1 MSKNTV
7 YSPCN
12 SETIGA
18 GGPDAA
24 HSIFSEALRTS
35 VPNTNPRPPVFF
47 VTTGQTQ
54 LLNYSFRTGE
64 EFALEFMQDRANT
77 RKPLVPIISDDRA
90 TNTSFAPWVE
100 EANISGDK
108 PSKKLLTF
116 PPFSETSS
124 QGSNKRNP
132 QERSTRM
139 KFLCNFGGRF
149 LPRPIDGKLRYVG
162 GEKHLVQ
169 ISQGMSWQKL
179 FNKTTKLIRQAHIV
193 KYHLP
198 GEQVNVLISV
208 ASDDDVHHMIDECI
222 VLEESKERP
231 AIYLF
236 TDEDD
241 EHHVHFVVGSSSD
254 EDTEAQYIALINGY
268 GYTGLGEKLSA
279 QGPGST
285 SASDLDQLMFDIDDG
300 GPLTGRTEEALS
312 CIRSKRSQNIVTV
325 PPKTSRIP
333 LHKIPPIVMEQMT
346 NQGYSIRSDE
356 GEASS
361 YPSRKSRNINPA
373 SSMPLEFTYP
383 SMWEQ
388 NSSNGTSRKIPELQR
403 TATNMPN
410 ICQNAERD
418 KENTSSRTELIIPSE
433 ENSLRMPSLSS
444 NYSSPTQHISPVNML
459 MREQTETIIQFI
471 QSNNSTDFEKL
482 VTEEPVGRTVYEM
495 LASPSGDYKKPV
507 RKCLSSDESVIDTRR
522 YSPRG
527 DTIPYSDTDQLTKIR
542 TTQLHNWTEL
552 PAPTESSESNEV
564 GAHILWDST
573 HISENPYTHELAF
586 SVNTTG
592 STEHPLLDVMSGG
605 AAKKDNPSMP
615 IIYDSRIVPSA
626 RPFTSSES
634 NVAELQTNGHIQSS
648 RDKQQAS
655 PSSGQQDVQ
664 IVRSTSLG
672 SDGNHMQVG
681 ASSGEVI
688 EKIASPI
695 SELEWQEH
703 ETKENK
709 LALPANATLG
719 IDIISNVQIISNED
733 LEDLQ
738 EMGSGAFGT
747 VFHGRWRGT
756 DVAIK
761 RIKNSCFMYPS
772 SETDKLIVEFWREAA
787 ILSKLHHPNV
797 LAFYGI
803 VNNGP
808 GGTLATVTEFM
819 ASGSLKKVLL
829 RKEKFLGRHK
839 RITLARDV
847 AIGMEYLHS
856 KDIIHFDLKCD
867 NLLVN
872 LNDPSRPICKVAD
885 FGLSKV
891 KQTTMVSGGMRGTL
905 PWMAPEMLEM
915 SSNMVS
921 TKVDVYSFGII
932 MWEILTGLEP
942 YAGMHHGGVI
952 GGILSNTLRPP
963 VPPTCDPQWR
973 DLMEQCWSNEPEK
986 RPTFTEVVSRLH
998 LMLETNQNKPLI

>member
-12 SETIGA
+12 LETIGV

-24 HSIFSEALRTS
+24 HLRFPEALRTS
-35 VPNTNPRPPVFF
+35 VQDTSHSPPVFF
-47 VTTGQTQ
+47 VKNGQTQ

-77 RKPLVPIISDDRA
+77 RKPLVPIISDDR
-90 TNTSFAPWVE
+90 TINTSFTPWGE

-108 PSKKLLTF
+108 PSKKLLNF

-124 QGSNKRNP
+124 DRSNKRNP
-132 QERSTRM
+132 QEIYNSRSTRM

-162 GEKHLVQ
+162 GEKHLIQ
-169 ISQGMSWQKL
+169 ISRGMSWQGL
-179 FNKTTKLIRQAHIV
+179 ISKTTKLIRQAHIV

-222 VLEESKERP
+222 VLQGSKERP
-231 AIYLF
+231 AMYLF

-268 GYTGLGEKLSA
+268 GCTGPGEKLSA

-285 SASDLDQLMFDIDDG
+285 SASDLDQLIFDIDDEG
-300 GPLTGRTEEALS
+300 SVTGRTEEASS

-325 PPKTSRIP
+325 PPKASRIP

-346 NQGYSIRSDE
+346 NQDSAMRSDE
-356 GEASS
+356 GKASS
-361 YPSRKSRNINPA
+361 YPSRTSRNINPA
-373 SSMPLEFTYP
+373 SSIPLELTYP
-383 SMWEQ
+383 SKWER
-388 NSSNGTSRKIPELQR
+388 NGSNGISRKIPELQR
-403 TATNMPN
+403 TATNMSK
-410 ICQNAERD
+410 IGQNAERD
-418 KENTSSRTELIIPSE
+418 KESTSLRIELIIPSV

-444 NYSSPTQHISPVNML
+444 NYSSQTQHTSPVNML
-459 MREQTETIIQFI
+459 LREQTETITQLI
-471 QSNNSTDFEKL
+471 QSNNSTGFEKL
-482 VTEEPVGRTVYEM
+482 VTEERVGRAVYEM

-507 RKCLSSDESVIDTRR
+507 HKCLSSDESMIDTRR
-522 YSPRG
+522 YSSQG
-527 DTIPYSDTDQLTKIR
+527 DAIPFSDTDQISSPKHDNR
-542 TTQLHNWTEL
+542 TEW
-552 PAPTESSESNEV
+552 PAPTQSSESNEA
-564 GAHILWDST
+564 GAHNLWDNT
-573 HISENPYTHELAF
+573 HISVNPYTHEWVF
-586 SVNTTG
+586 PVNTTG
-592 STEHPLLDVMSGG
+592 SIEHTLPDVMCSG
-605 AAKKDNPSMP
+605 AAKKENPSIP
-615 IIYDSRIVPSA
+615 IIYDSEIVPSP
-626 RPFTSSES
+626 RPFTSSDS
-634 NVAELQTNGHIQSS
+634 KAAELQKN
-648 RDKQQAS
+648 D
-655 PSSGQQDVQ
+655 PV
-664 IVRSTSLG
+664 
-672 SDGNHMQVG
+672 
-681 ASSGEVI
+681 
-688 EKIASPI
+688 
-695 SELEWQEH
+695 H
-703 ETKENK
+703 ETRENK

-829 RKEKFLGRHK
+829 RKEKFLDRRK
-839 RITLARDV
+839 RITLALDV

-932 MWEILTGLEP
+932 MWEILTGQEP

-963 VPPTCDPQWR
+963 VPASCDPQWR
-973 DLMEQCWSNEPEK
+973 ELMEQCWSNEPEI
-986 RPTFTEVVSRLH
+986 RPTFTEVASRLL
-998 LMLETNQNKPLI
+998 LMLEATRTGH

>member
-1 MSKNTV
+1 MSKSIV
-7 YSPCN
+7 YSPGN

-18 GGPDAA
+18 GGPDATRP
-24 HSIFSEALRTS
+24 IFLEALPTN
-35 VPNTNPRPPVFF
+35 VPNTNPRPPLFF
-47 VTTGQTQ
+47 VTTGKTQ

-77 RKPLVPIISDDRA
+77 RKPLVPIISDDS
-90 TNTSFAPWVE
+90 TIDTSFNSWGE
-100 EANISGDK
+100 E
-108 PSKKLLTF
+108 KKMTL
-116 PPFSETSS
+116 PPFSESSS
-124 QGSNKRNP
+124 QGSINRNP
-132 QERSTRM
+132 QEIYNSRSTRM

-149 LPRPIDGKLRYVG
+149 LPRPKDGKLRYVG
-162 GEKHLVQ
+162 GEKHLIQ
-169 ISQGMSWQKL
+169 ISRGISWQGL
-179 FNKTTKLIRQAHIV
+179 ISKTTKLIRQAHIV
-193 KYHLP
+193 RYHLP

-231 AIYLF
+231 SMYLF

-241 EHHVHFVVGSSSD
+241 EHHLHFVVGSSPD

-268 GYTGLGEKLSA
+268 GYTGSGEKLSA
-279 QGPGST
+279 QGPGSR
-285 SASDLDQLMFDIDDG
+285 SACDLDQLIFDIDDEG
-300 GPLTGRTEEALS
+300 SVTGRTEEAPS
-312 CIRSKRSQNIVTV
+312 FIRSKPSQNILTV
-325 PPKTSRIP
+325 PPKASRIP
-333 LHKIPPIVMEQMT
+333 LHKIPPIVMEQIT
-346 NQGYSIRSDE
+346 NQDCSTLSEE
-356 GEASS
+356 GKASS
-361 YPSRKSRNINPA
+361 YPARKSRNISPA

-383 SMWEQ
+383 STWER
-388 NSSNGTSRKIPELQR
+388 NGSNGTPRKIPELQR
-403 TATNMPN
+403 IVTMPK
-410 ICQNAERD
+410 IGQNAERD
-418 KENTSSRTELIIPSE
+418 KESTSLRTELIIPSE

-444 NYSSPTQHISPVNML
+444 NYSSSTQHTSPVNML
-459 MREQTETIIQFI
+459 LREQTETIIQFI
-471 QSNNSTDFEKL
+471 QSYNSTDFENL

-507 RKCLSSDESVIDTRR
+507 HKCLSSDESMIDTRR
-522 YSPRG
+522 YSPQG
-527 DTIPYSDTDQLTKIR
+527 DIIPYSDTDQLTKIR
-542 TTQLHNWTEL
+542 TTQLHNSTEL
-552 PAPTESSESNEV
+552 PAPTQSSESNEA

-573 HISENPYTHELAF
+573 HISVNPYAKEQVF
-586 SVNTTG
+586 SVNTTD
-592 STEHPLLDVMSGG
+592 SIENPLLDVTFSG
-605 AAKKDNPSMP
+605 AVKKDNPSVP
-615 IIYDSRIVPSA
+615 TIYDSKIVPSA
-626 RPFTSSES
+626 RPFTSLES
-634 NVAELQTNGHIQSS
+634 KEAELQKNGHVQFSI
-648 RDKQQAS
+648 DKQQAS
-655 PSSGQQDVQ
+655 SSSEQQDVQ
-664 IVRSTSLG
+664 IVRSSSLG
-672 SDGNHMQVG
+672 GDDNSMQVG
-681 ASSGEVI
+681 ASSEEVT

-703 ETKENK
+703 ETRENK
-709 LALPANATLG
+709 LALPANAKLG
-719 IDIISNVQIISNED
+719 TDIISNVQIISNED

-829 RKEKFLGRHK
+829 RKEKFLDRRK
-839 RITLARDV
+839 RITLATDV

-932 MWEILTGLEP
+932 MWEILTGQEP

-963 VPPTCDPQWR
+963 IPPTCDPQWR

-986 RPTFTEVVSRLH
+986 RPTFTEVVSRLR
-998 LMLETNQNKPLI
+998 LMLETNQNRQLI

>member
-1 MSKNTV
+1 MSKNII

-12 SETIGA
+12 LETIGA
-18 GGPDAA
+18 GGPEAA
-24 HSIFSEALRTS
+24 HLRLSEALPTS
-35 VPNTNPRPPVFF
+35 APNTSPRPPVFF
-47 VTTGQTQ
+47 VTTGHTQ

-64 EFALEFMQDRANT
+64 EFALGFMQDRANI
-77 RKPLVPIISDDRA
+77 RKPLAPIISDDR
-90 TNTSFAPWVE
+90 TINTSFTPRGE

-108 PSKKLLTF
+108 PSKKLLAF
-116 PPFSETSS
+116 PPFSETKS

-132 QERSTRM
+132 QEIYNSGSTRM

-149 LPRPIDGKLRYVG
+149 LPRPIDGKLRYAG
-162 GEKHLVQ
+162 GEKHLIQ
-169 ISQGMSWQKL
+169 ISRGMSWQGL
-179 FNKTTKLIRQAHIV
+179 ISKTTKLIRQAHIV

-231 AIYLF
+231 AMYLF

-268 GYTGLGEKLSA
+268 GYTGPGEKLSA

-285 SASDLDQLMFDIDDG
+285 SASDLDQLMFDIDDEG
-300 GPLTGRTEEALS
+300 SVIGRTEEASS
-312 CIRSKRSQNIVTV
+312 CIRSKRSQNTVTV
-325 PPKTSRIP
+325 PPKASRIP

-346 NQGYSIRSDE
+346 NQDCVIRSDE
-356 GEASS
+356 GKASS
-361 YPSRKSRNINPA
+361 YPASKSRNINPA
-373 SSMPLEFTYP
+373 SSMPLEFAYP
-383 SMWEQ
+383 SQWER
-388 NSSNGTSRKIPELQR
+388 NGSNVTPRRIPELRR
-403 TATNMPN
+403 TATNIEM
-410 ICQNAERD
+410 IGQHAETD
-418 KENTSSRTELIIPSE
+418 KGSTSLRTELIIPSA
-433 ENSLRMPSLSS
+433 ENSLRIPSLSS
-444 NYSSPTQHISPVNML
+444 NYSSPKQHTSPVNML
-459 MREQTETIIQFI
+459 LREQTETTIQFI
-471 QSNNSTDFEKL
+471 QPNNSTDFEKL
-482 VTEEPVGRTVYEM
+482 VTEEPVGRAVYEM
-495 LASPSGDYKKPV
+495 LASPSGDYQKPV
-507 RKCLSSDESVIDTRR
+507 HKCLRSDESIDTRR
-522 YSPRG
+522 HSSQG
-527 DTIPYSDTDQLTKIR
+527 DTIRYSDTDK
-542 TTQLHNWTEL
+542 LHNRTEW
-552 PAPTESSESNEV
+552 PAPTQSSESNEA
-564 GAHILWDST
+564 GAHILWDNT
-573 HISENPYTHELAF
+573 HISVNPYTHEQVF

-592 STEHPLLDVMSGG
+592 NIDTLPDVMCSG
-605 AAKKDNPSMP
+605 AVKKENPSRLV
-615 IIYDSRIVPSA
+615 IYDSKIVSSPS
-626 RPFTSSES
+626 PFTSSDS
-634 NVAELQTNGHIQSS
+634 KLSELQKNGPVQSS

-655 PSSGQQDVQ
+655 PSSVQQDAQ
-664 IVRSTSLG
+664 IFRSTSLG
-672 SDGNHMQVG
+672 GDAKNNMQVG
-681 ASSGEVI
+681 ASSDEVI
-688 EKIASPI
+688 ESFASSI
-695 SELEWQEH
+695 SELEIR
-703 ETKENK
+703 ETNEDEQS
-709 LALPANATLG
+709 LPTNATLG
-719 IDIISNVQIISNED
+719 MDIISNVQIIRNED

-747 VFHGRWRGT
+747 VFHGKWRGT

-772 SETDKLIVEFWREAA
+772 SETDKQIEEFWREAA

-819 ASGSLKKVLL
+819 ASGSLKKVM
-829 RKEKFLGRHK
+829 RKEKFLDRRR
-839 RITLARDV
+839 RITLAVDV

-932 MWEILTGLEP
+932 MWEILTGKEP

-952 GGILSNTLRPP
+952 GVLKTL
-963 VPPTCDPQWR
+963 
-973 DLMEQCWSNEPEK
+973 
-986 RPTFTEVVSRLH
+986 
-998 LMLETNQNKPLI
+998 

>member
-1 MSKNTV
+1 MSKNIV
-7 YSPCN
+7 CSPCN
-12 SETIGA
+12 SEIVGA
-18 GGPDAA
+18 RGPDAA
-24 HSIFSEALRTS
+24 HPRFSEASPTS

-47 VTTGQTQ
+47 ITTGQTQ

-77 RKPLVPIISDDRA
+77 RKPLVPIISDDRT
-90 TNTSFAPWVE
+90 TNTSFAPWGK

-116 PPFSETSS
+116 PPFSETSI

-139 KFLCNFGGRF
+139 KFLCNFSGRF

-162 GEKHLVQ
+162 GEKHLIQ
-169 ISQGMSWQKL
+169 ISQGMSWQEL
-179 FNKTTKLIRQAHIV
+179 ISKTTKLIRQAHIV

-231 AIYLF
+231 TMYLF

-268 GYTGLGEKLSA
+268 GYTGPGERLSA

-285 SASDLDQLMFDIDDG
+285 SASDLDQLMFDIDDEG
-300 GPLTGRTEEALS
+300 SLTGRTEEALS
-312 CIRSKRSQNIVTV
+312 CIRSKRSQNIATV
-325 PPKTSRIP
+325 PPKASRIP
-333 LHKIPPIVMEQMT
+333 LRKIPPIVMEQMT
-346 NQGYSIRSDE
+346 NQDCSIQSDE
-356 GEASS
+356 GKASS
-361 YPSRKSRNINPA
+361 YPARKSRNINPA
-373 SSMPLEFTYP
+373 SSM
-383 SMWEQ
+383 Q
-388 NSSNGTSRKIPELQR
+388 NGSSGTSRKIPELQR
-403 TATNMPN
+403 TTTNMPK
-410 ICQNAERD
+410 ISQNAERD
-418 KENTSSRTELIIPSE
+418 RESTSLRTELTIPSE
-433 ENSLRMPSLSS
+433 ENSLRMPSPSS
-444 NYSSPTQHISPVNML
+444 NYSSPTQHTSPVNML
-459 MREQTETIIQFI
+459 MREQADTTIQFI

-495 LASPSGDYKKPV
+495 LAPPSGDYKKPV
-507 RKCLSSDESVIDTRR
+507 QKCLSSDESMIETRR
-522 YSPRG
+522 YSPQG
-527 DTIPYSDTDQLTKIR
+527 DTIPYFDTDQLTKTR

-552 PAPTESSESNEV
+552 PAPPQSSESNEA

-573 HISENPYTHELAF
+573 HISVNPYTHEQVF

-592 STEHPLLDVMSGG
+592 SIEHPLLDVTFGG
-605 AAKKDNPSMP
+605 AVKKDNPSMT
-615 IIYDSRIVPSA
+615 IIYDSEIVPSA
-626 RPFTSSES
+626 CPFTSSES
-634 NVAELQTNGHIQSS
+634 KVAKLQNNSHVQSS

-655 PSSGQQDVQ
+655 PTPSSGQQDVQ

-672 SDGNHMQVG
+672 GDNNRMQVG
-681 ASSGEVI
+681 ASSEEVI
-688 EKIASPI
+688 EKNASPI
-695 SELEWQEH
+695 SEEWQEH
-703 ETKENK
+703 ETRENK

-719 IDIISNVQIISNED
+719 IDIINNVQIISNED

-819 ASGSLKKVLL
+819 ASGSLKKVL
-829 RKEKFLGRHK
+829 RKEKFLDRRK
-839 RITLARDV
+839 RISLAMDV

-932 MWEILTGLEP
+932 MWEILTGQEP

-986 RPTFTEVVSRLH
+986 RPTFTKVVSRLR
-998 LMLETNQNKPLI
+998 LMLETNQSRPLL

>member
-1 MSKNTV
+1 MSKNIT

-12 SETIGA
+12 LETIGA
-18 GGPDAA
+18 GGPEAA
-24 HSIFSEALRTS
+24 HLRFSEALPTS
-35 VPNTNPRPPVFF
+35 VPNTSPRPPVFF

-64 EFALEFMQDRANT
+64 EFALGFMQDRTNI
-77 RKPLVPIISDDRA
+77 RKPLVPVISDDR
-90 TNTSFAPWVE
+90 TINTSFNPGGE

-108 PSKKLLTF
+108 PSKKLLAF
-116 PPFSETSS
+116 PPFSETKS

-132 QERSTRM
+132 QEIYNSGSTRM

-149 LPRPIDGKLRYVG
+149 LPRPIDGELRYVG
-162 GEKHLVQ
+162 GEKHLIQ
-169 ISQGMSWQKL
+169 ISREMSWQGL
-179 FNKTTKLIRQAHIV
+179 ISKTTKLIRQAHIV

-208 ASDDDVHHMIDECI
+208 ASDDDVYHMIDECI

-231 AIYLF
+231 TMYLF

-268 GYTGLGEKLSA
+268 GYTGPGEKLSA

-285 SASDLDQLMFDIDDG
+285 SASDLDQLMFDIDDEG
-300 GPLTGRTEEALS
+300 SLAGRIEEASS
-312 CIRSKRSQNIVTV
+312 CIRSKRSQNTVTV
-325 PPKTSRIP
+325 PPKASRIP

-346 NQGYSIRSDE
+346 NQDSVIRSDE
-356 GEASS
+356 GKASS
-361 YPSRKSRNINPA
+361 YPARKSRNIDPA
-373 SSMPLEFTYP
+373 SSMPLELAYP
-383 SMWEQ
+383 SKWEQ
-388 NSSNGTSRKIPELQR
+388 NGSNGTSRKIPELQR
-403 TATNMPN
+403 TATN
-410 ICQNAERD
+410 ISKIGQRAERD
-418 KENTSSRTELIIPSE
+418 KGGALLRTELIIPSN
-433 ENSLRMPSLSS
+433 ENSLRIPSLSS
-444 NYSSPTQHISPVNML
+444 NYSSPTQHTSPVNML
-459 MREQTETIIQFI
+459 LREQTETTIQFI

-482 VTEEPVGRTVYEM
+482 VTEEPVGRAVYEM
-495 LASPSGDYKKPV
+495 LASPSGDYQKPV
-507 RKCLSSDESVIDTRR
+507 HKCLRSDESIDTRR
-522 YSPRG
+522 YSSQG
-527 DTIPYSDTDQLTKIR
+527 DTIPYSDTDQLHNR
-542 TTQLHNWTEL
+542 TEW
-552 PAPTESSESNEV
+552 PAPTQSSEPNEA
-564 GAHILWDST
+564 GAHVLWDNT
-573 HISENPYTHELAF
+573 HISVNPYTHERLF
-586 SVNTTG
+586 SVSTTG
-592 STEHPLLDVMSGG
+592 SIEHTLPDVMCSG
-605 AAKKDNPSMP
+605 AVKKDNPSMP
-615 IIYDSRIVPSA
+615 TISVSEIVSSLS
-626 RPFTSSES
+626 PFTSSDS
-634 NVAELQTNGHIQSS
+634 KVAELQKNGPVQSS

-655 PSSGQQDVQ
+655 PSSVQQDAQ
-664 IVRSTSLG
+664 IFRSTSLG
-672 SDGNHMQVG
+672 GDGNHMQVG
-681 ASSGEVI
+681 ASSEEVI
-688 EKIASPI
+688 ESFASPI
-695 SELEWQEH
+695 SQLEVREISD
-703 ETKENK
+703 NK
-709 LALPANATLG
+709 PSLPADATLG
-719 IDIISNVQIISNED
+719 IDIISNVQIIRNED

-772 SETDKLIVEFWREAA
+772 SDTDKLIVEFWREAA

-829 RKEKFLGRHK
+829 RKEKFLDRCR
-839 RITLARDV
+839 RITLAMDV

-905 PWMAPEMLEM
+905 PWMAPEMLEW

-932 MWEILTGLEP
+932 MWEILTGQEP

-952 GGILSNTLRPP
+952 GGILSNTLRPT
-963 VPPTCDPQWR
+963 VPASCDPQWR
-973 DLMEQCWSNEPEK
+973 ELMEQCWSNEPDK
-986 RPTFTEVVSRLH
+986 RPTFTEVVSRLR
-998 LMLETNQNKPLI
+998 LMLEANQNRPLI

>member
-1 MSKNTV
+1 MSKNII

-12 SETIGA
+12 LETIGA
-18 GGPDAA
+18 GGPEAA
-24 HSIFSEALRTS
+24 HLRLSEALPTS
-35 VPNTNPRPPVFF
+35 APNTSPRPPVFF
-47 VTTGQTQ
+47 VTTGHTQ

-64 EFALEFMQDRANT
+64 EFALGFMQDRANI
-77 RKPLVPIISDDRA
+77 RKPLAPIISDDR
-90 TNTSFAPWVE
+90 TINTSFTPWGD

-108 PSKKLLTF
+108 PSKKLLEF
-116 PPFSETSS
+116 PPFSETKS

-132 QERSTRM
+132 QEIYNSGSTRM

-162 GEKHLVQ
+162 GEKHLIQ
-169 ISQGMSWQKL
+169 ISRGMSWQGL
-179 FNKTTKLIRQAHIV
+179 ISKTTKLIRQAHIV

-231 AIYLF
+231 AMYLF

-254 EDTEAQYIALINGY
+254 KDTEAQYIALINGY
-268 GYTGLGEKLSA
+268 GYTGPGEKLSA

-285 SASDLDQLMFDIDDG
+285 SASDLDQLMFDIDDEG
-300 GPLTGRTEEALS
+300 SVIGRTEEASS
-312 CIRSKRSQNIVTV
+312 CIRSKRSQNTVTV
-325 PPKTSRIP
+325 PPKASRIP

-346 NQGYSIRSDE
+346 NQDCVIRSDE
-356 GEASS
+356 GKASS
-361 YPSRKSRNINPA
+361 YPASKSRNINPA
-373 SSMPLEFTYP
+373 SSMPLEFAYP
-383 SMWEQ
+383 SQWER
-388 NSSNGTSRKIPELQR
+388 NGSNVTPRRIPELRR
-403 TATNMPN
+403 TATNIEM
-410 ICQNAERD
+410 IGQHAETD
-418 KENTSSRTELIIPSE
+418 KGSTSLRTELIIPSA
-433 ENSLRMPSLSS
+433 ENSLRIPSLSS
-444 NYSSPTQHISPVNML
+444 NYSSPKQHTSPVNML
-459 MREQTETIIQFI
+459 LREQTETTIQFI
-471 QSNNSTDFEKL
+471 QPNNSTDFEKL
-482 VTEEPVGRTVYEM
+482 VTEEPVGRAVYEM
-495 LASPSGDYKKPV
+495 LASPSGDYQKPV
-507 RKCLSSDESVIDTRR
+507 HKCLRSDESIDTRR
-522 YSPRG
+522 HSSQG
-527 DTIPYSDTDQLTKIR
+527 DTIRYSDTDK
-542 TTQLHNWTEL
+542 LHNRTEW
-552 PAPTESSESNEV
+552 PAPTQSSESNEA
-564 GAHILWDST
+564 GAHILWDNT
-573 HISENPYTHELAF
+573 HISVNPYTHEQVF

-592 STEHPLLDVMSGG
+592 NIDTLPDVMCSG
-605 AAKKDNPSMP
+605 AVKKENPSRLV
-615 IIYDSRIVPSA
+615 IYDSKIVSSPS
-626 RPFTSSES
+626 PFTSSDSKLSEP
-634 NVAELQTNGHIQSS
+634 QKNGPVQSS

-655 PSSGQQDVQ
+655 PSSVQQDAQ
-664 IVRSTSLG
+664 IFRSTSLG
-672 SDGNHMQVG
+672 GDAKNNMQVG
-681 ASSGEVI
+681 PSSDEVI
-688 EKIASPI
+688 ESFASSI
-695 SELEWQEH
+695 SELEIR
-703 ETKENK
+703 ETNEDEQS
-709 LALPANATLG
+709 LPANATLG
-719 IDIISNVQIISNED
+719 MDIISNVQIIRNED

-747 VFHGRWRGT
+747 VFHGKWRGT

-772 SETDKLIVEFWREAA
+772 SETDKLIEEFWREAA

-829 RKEKFLGRHK
+829 RKEKFLDRRR
-839 RITLARDV
+839 RITLAVDV

-921 TKVDVYSFGII
+921 TKVL
-932 MWEILTGLEP
+932 LTKYLD
-942 YAGMHHGGVI
+942 
-952 GGILSNTLRPP
+952 
-963 VPPTCDPQWR
+963 DPK
-973 DLMEQCWSNEPEK
+973 N
-986 RPTFTEVVSRLH
+986 
-998 LMLETNQNKPLI
+998 

>member
-1 MSKNTV
+1 MSKNAV
-7 YSPCN
+7 RSPC
-12 SETIGA
+12 SLETIGA
-18 GGPDAA
+18 GGPDVA
-24 HSIFSEALRTS
+24 HPRFSEALPTS

-64 EFALEFMQDRANT
+64 EFALEFMQNRANT
-77 RKPLVPIISDDRA
+77 TKPLVPIISDDR
-90 TNTSFAPWVE
+90 TISTSFTPWGE

-124 QGSNKRNP
+124 QGSNKRNL
-132 QERSTRM
+132 QEIYNSGSTRM

-162 GEKHLVQ
+162 GEKHLIQ
-169 ISQGMSWQKL
+169 ISRGVSWQGL
-179 FNKTTKLIRQAHIV
+179 ICKTTKLIRQAHIV

-208 ASDDDVHHMIDECI
+208 ASNDDVHHMIDECI

-231 AIYLF
+231 ALYLF

-241 EHHVHFVVGSSSD
+241 EHHVHFMVGSSSD

-268 GYTGLGEKLSA
+268 GYTGPGDKLSA

-285 SASDLDQLMFDIDDG
+285 SASDLDQLIFDIDDEG
-300 GPLTGRTEEALS
+300 SVTGRTEEAPS
-312 CIRSKRSQNIVTV
+312 CVRSKCSQNSVTV
-325 PPKTSRIP
+325 PSKASRIP

-346 NQGYSIRSDE
+346 NQDCAIRSDE
-356 GEASS
+356 GKASS
-361 YPSRKSRNINPA
+361 YPATKSRNINTA
-373 SSMPLEFTYP
+373 SSMPLEFAYP
-383 SMWEQ
+383 SKWER
-388 NSSNGTSRKIPELQR
+388 NGSNGTSRKTTELQR
-403 TATNMPN
+403 TATSMSK
-410 ICQNAERD
+410 IGQNAERN
-418 KENTSSRTELIIPSE
+418 KEKESTALITELVIPSD
-433 ENSLRMPSLSS
+433 ENSLRVPSLSS
-444 NYSSPTQHISPVNML
+444 NYSSPTQHTSPVNKL
-459 MREQTETIIQFI
+459 LREQTETIIQFI
-471 QSNNSTDFEKL
+471 QPNNSINFEKL
-482 VTEEPVGRTVYEM
+482 VTEDPVGRAVYEM
-495 LASPSGDYKKPV
+495 LASPSGDYQKPV
-507 RKCLSSDESVIDTRR
+507 HKCLSSDESMIDAIR
-522 YSPRG
+522 YSSQG
-527 DTIPYSDTDQLTKIR
+527 DTAPYSDTDQLTKIR
-542 TTQLHNWTEL
+542 TTQLHNRTEW
-552 PAPTESSESNEV
+552 PAPTQPSESNEA
-564 GAHILWDST
+564 GAHILWDNT
-573 HISENPYTHELAF
+573 HISVNPYTHEQVF
-586 SVNTTG
+586 SVNTAG
-592 STEHPLLDVMSGG
+592 SIEHTLPDVMCSG
-605 AAKKDNPSMP
+605 ADKNDDPSMP
-615 IIYDSRIVPSA
+615 IIYDREIVPSP

-634 NVAELQTNGHIQSS
+634 KAAELQKNGPVQSS
-648 RDKQQAS
+648 RDKEQAS
-655 PSSGQQDVQ
+655 PSSGQHDIQ
-664 IVRSTSLG
+664 IVRFTSLG
-672 SDGNHMQVG
+672 GDGKHMQVG
-681 ASSGEVI
+681 ASSEEVT
-688 EKIASPI
+688 ENFASPI
-695 SELEWQEH
+695 SELEVY
-703 ETKENK
+703 ETRENK
-709 LALPANATLG
+709 LDLPANVTLG

-829 RKEKFLGRHK
+829 RKEKFLDRRK
-839 RITLARDV
+839 RITLAMDV

-891 KQTTMVSGGMRGTL
+891 KQTTMVSVGMRGTL

-932 MWEILTGLEP
+932 MWEILTGEEP

-952 GGILSNTLRPP
+952 GLLKTL
-963 VPPTCDPQWR
+963 
-973 DLMEQCWSNEPEK
+973 
-986 RPTFTEVVSRLH
+986 
-998 LMLETNQNKPLI
+998 